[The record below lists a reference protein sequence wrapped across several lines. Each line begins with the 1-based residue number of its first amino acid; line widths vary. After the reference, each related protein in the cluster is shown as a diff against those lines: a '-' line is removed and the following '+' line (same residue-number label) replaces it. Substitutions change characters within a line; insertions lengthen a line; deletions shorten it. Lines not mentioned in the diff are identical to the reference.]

1 VLSEQ
6 GYTFAPSDILLLCC
20 CFVAVLLVCL
30 QHTAQFQSM
39 LDAAKAGPKCKQ
51 LALSE
56 LPKYVGRY
64 PELAGFHVS
73 QNFCWYNA
81 ER

>member
-1 VLSEQ
+1 
-6 GYTFAPSDILLLCC
+6 
-20 CFVAVLLVCL
+20 L

-64 PELAGFHVS
+64 PEFAGIHLS
-73 QNFCWYNA
+73 QVFC
-81 ER
+81 